1 MTAPAA
7 RIKEERKRILV
18 VDDSLIMRQLV
29 KEIVN
34 SDPDLEVVD
43 TAENGRVAIRKVR
56 QLQPDAILLDI
67 DMPEMT
73 GLETLRRLGLRS
85 PCKIIILSSL
95 VSSESAHERVE
106 ALRLGASAVI
116 GKPSGG
122 ISMDLKQKRA
132 SEIVGALR
140 EALGLPAIAHLP
152 ALAAISSPADVMAG
166 PIAELLFSKLELA
179 ILL

>member
-1 MTAPAA
+1 MTALAA
-7 RIKEERKRILV
+7 QIKEERKRILV

-43 TAENGRVAIRKVR
+43 TAENGRVAIQKVR
-56 QLQPDAILLDI
+56 QLAPDAVLLDI

-85 PCKIIILSSL
+85 PCKVIILSSL
-95 VSSESAHERVE
+95 VTNQDASERVE
-106 ALRLGASAVI
+106 ALRLGAAAVI

-122 ISMDLKQKRA
+122 VSLDLKQRRA
-132 SEIVGALR
+132 SEIVGVLR
-140 EALGLPAIAHLP
+140 QVLGLPTIAAP
-152 ALAAISSPADVMAG
+152 AAAPAISAAADLTAG
-166 PIAELLFSKLELA
+166 PIAELLFAGLD
-179 ILL
+179 I